1 VCKRERERERER
13 ERSVEWEEGS
23 GLGVVVLKLNLLT
36 LEEGRSRSLPPLA
49 RLGSVSIMIGMAHWV
64 YGMRI
69 LCASFLST
77 IF

>member
-1 VCKRERERERER
+1 MCKR
-13 ERSVEWEEGS
+13 ERSVEREEGS

-36 LEEGRSRSLPPLA
+36 LEEGRSRSLLPLA
-49 RLGSVSIMIGMAHWV
+49 RLVDVSIMIRMVHWV

>member
-1 VCKRERERERER
+1 VCKRER
-13 ERSVEWEEGS
+13 SVEREEGS

-36 LEEGRSRSLPPLA
+36 LEEGRSRSLLPLA
-49 RLGSVSIMIGMAHWV
+49 RLVDVSIMIRMVHWV